1 MYTIH
6 TSADLPQILTVPSD
20 LSIQIPRCCL
30 CTAWQTTSHVM
41 AELASLRHSCCY
53 IPYCLAAS
61 GSYISQSGL
70 PAAIGTR
77 LACRS
82 LSYDHG
88 CECVLISAT
97 HVNFSESEISR
108 SITWQFPYQRPLWCP
123 RIIFRTHFLND
134 AHYLHLN
141 SLEEVWCQQCDSDSK
156 LKESLQSQRHLFKG
170 SNLPTS
176 IQWVETHGKA
186 YI

>member
-141 SLEEVWCQQCDSDSK
+141 SKRFDVNNATVTQSWRKVYSRK
-156 LKESLQSQRHLFKG
+156 GIFLKAPIFPLQYS
-170 SNLPTS
+170 
-176 IQWVETHGKA
+176 E
-186 YI
+186 